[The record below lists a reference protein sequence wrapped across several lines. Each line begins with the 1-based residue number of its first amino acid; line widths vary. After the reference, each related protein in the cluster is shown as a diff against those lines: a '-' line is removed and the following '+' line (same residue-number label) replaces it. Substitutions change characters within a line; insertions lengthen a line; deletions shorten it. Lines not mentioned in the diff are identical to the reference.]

1 MFLFLNFFLS
11 FVPLSEI
18 WKLASMHYTGR
29 YRRSGISR
37 VYLWTEWTHNDQ
49 EVHQGYCQLEIVQT
63 VGGFLKFWQIKGKI
77 LLKALIVYTDIAL
90 CCIDNLHIS
99 HNALGMEANI
109 WVLLIPSSSSHT
121 SLVVNS
127 LELLCLAVTLCLYE
141 MMVTGWFT
149 HAQSMLK

>member
-1 MFLFLNFFLS
+1 MACEDRGRIC
-11 FVPLSEI
+11 FVCVVGKNPKTPN
-18 WKLASMHYTGR
+18 WAHGWWRHYTGL

-77 LLKALIVYTDIAL
+77 LLKALIAYTDIAL

-109 WVLLIPSSSSHT
+109 WVLLINNSSSYT
-121 SLVVNS
+121 SGQKKKRFVS
-127 LELLCLAVTLCLYE
+127 QTFAKK
-141 MMVTGWFT
+141 
-149 HAQSMLK
+149 A